1 MSETSYNAYRDE
13 PSTPG
18 ATATIIVSSYTSK
31 CSHCGRGTL
40 VRGQTAHE
48 TISGHGDSHGQPGCG
63 ATFTAI
69 TTDQLGFTNG
79 PIDAVLSAMRPDLPI
94 VPYSQ
99 RNAPPPLDTASAAC
113 GPPAH
118 RTGHP
123 DCRDC
128 HGGSNWWHPGG
139 EAELCER
146 CRSCCE
152 CTCGEPKAPYV
163 RFTVGGFVCA
173 DCAMFLPVGCE
184 NCRHH
189 YASHERGPCA
199 VSVARELPGGTRYG
213 RCGCDTFA
221 PSTLEQLEER
231 LERDRLEIERI
242 AAGGGENG

>member
-1 MSETSYNAYRDE
+1 MSTASERTR
-13 PSTPG
+13 G
-18 ATATIIVSSYTSK
+18 ATATIIVSSSTSK

-40 VRGQTAHE
+40 VRGQAAHE

-69 TTDQLGFTNG
+69 TTDQLGFTDG

-113 GPPAH
+113 GAPAH
-118 RTGHP
+118 GTGHP

-152 CTCGEPKAPYV
+152 CTCGEPLLSDFV
-163 RFTVGGFVCA
+163 DGVGEGR
-173 DCAMFLPVGCE
+173 DDGT
-184 NCRHH
+184 
-189 YASHERGPCA
+189 
-199 VSVARELPGGTRYG
+199 EL
-213 RCGCDTFA
+213 
-221 PSTLEQLEER
+221 
-231 LERDRLEIERI
+231 
-242 AAGGGENG
+242 